1 MNRARTVAAIALI
14 IVALPSAAAGHLSQY
29 TYASGSSQP
38 YSVFPGSEA
47 WNHRDYNQV
56 WHQAGN
62 TWGVFYVTTDRIIHA
77 WVRDTSNPTRWGGE
91 IGYATPKCENVN
103 DTSGVTFTCQSTGG

>member
-1 MNRARTVAAIALI
+1 MVAVVTVCLAAIALTSP
-14 IVALPSAAAGHLSQY
+14 VQAHLAQY

-38 YSVFPGSEA
+38 YSVFPGTEY

-56 WHQAGN
+56 WHNAN
-62 TWGVFYVTTDRIIHA
+62 FTWGVFYVTTDRIIHG
-77 WVRDTSNPTRWGGE
+77 WVRDTANPTRWGGE

-103 DTSGVTFTCQSTGG
+103 DTSGTTFTCQSTGG